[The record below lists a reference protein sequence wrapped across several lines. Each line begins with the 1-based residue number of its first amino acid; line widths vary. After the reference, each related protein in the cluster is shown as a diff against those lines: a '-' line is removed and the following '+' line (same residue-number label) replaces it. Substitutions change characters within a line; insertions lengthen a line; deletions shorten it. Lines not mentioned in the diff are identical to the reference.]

1 MLYFT
6 ASWCEYCKILDA
18 KVFSDERIIAKFANY
33 EKIKIDVSENSP
45 LQLEIMK
52 EFNVFA
58 PPVLIFFDKGQRM
71 EKITGYVDVNE
82 LLTRDL

>member
-58 PPVLIFFDKGQRM
+58 PPVLIFFDKGERRD
-71 EKITGYVDVNE
+71 KITGYITSDE
-82 LLTRDL
+82 LLKGDL